1 MGSAY
6 TTQYLHN
13 WAYGPFKFIK
23 NIKYRNNETA
33 SLHLAEQLS
42 NKIEQISKIPKSYRR
57 NVQAVTENLGRLR
70 LSPTSSLSSPIRSRE
85 KNSKAL
91 GFLCDSVNS
100 FRYRKKV
107 IDDTIAVTFKVS
119 SSNAIDASSK
129 VSAFQFLIRYTLSFT

>member
-1 MGSAY
+1 M
-6 TTQYLHN
+6 
-13 WAYGPFKFIK
+13 
-23 NIKYRNNETA
+23 
-33 SLHLAEQLS
+33 
-42 NKIEQISKIPKSYRR
+42 
-57 NVQAVTENLGRLR
+57 TENLGRLR